1 MKKVLFILA
10 AAISAFTSMADARTK
25 DKAITVDD
33 QLPAG
38 NIIVHKVSADTV
50 YVDTDLRD
58 TGRFWFYWGM
68 RVKGAEGK
76 TLVFSFSEKSVG
88 ARGPVVSSDK
98 GKTYRYSGGK
108 YGNTFTYT
116 FGSKEK
122 EVWFYE
128 CHPYLP
134 KDWTNFTKGLSKKMF
149 KADILCKTRSG
160 NEIPMATF
168 GNLSGN
174 AKYKIVMT
182 GRHHASES
190 IANFA
195 MEGIIENFCA
205 DSELGRWLRDNVEL
219 SVVPFVDY
227 DGVINGD
234 QGKGRKPHDH
244 NNDYAAFIYPETK
257 AVSELFTEKQPVII
271 LDMHCPW
278 IAGKNSERV
287 YCPMLDPQRI
297 PDNEAEDLFSKI
309 VEKNASGLPYKT
321 SNNLPFGV
329 SWNKSTNYTSKL
341 SCRKWAVLNIKSL
354 RICRCF
360 EIPFANAQGVEVNP
374 ESTREFGRSLAISL
388 AEFLQT
394 VK

>member
-1 MKKVLFILA
+1 MKKVIFIIA
-10 AAISAFTSMADARTK
+10 TVICAFSTLSEGKTK
-25 DKAITVDD
+25 EKTVKVDD
-33 QLPAG
+33 ILPAG
-38 NIIVHKVSADTV
+38 NIVVHKVTADTV
-50 YVDTDLRD
+50 YVETDLRD
-58 TGRFWFYWGM
+58 TDRFWFYWGM
-68 RVKGAEGK
+68 RVRGAEGK
-76 TLVFSFSEKSVG
+76 TLVFSFKEKSVG
-88 ARGPVVSSDK
+88 ARGPVVTSDK

-108 YGNTFTYT
+108 YGKNFTYT
-116 FGSKEK
+116 FGPKEK

-134 KDWTNFTKGLSKKMF
+134 KDWTKFIKGLDKKLF
-149 KADILCKTRSG
+149 STDILCKTRTG
-160 NEIPMATF
+160 NDIPMATF

-195 MEGIIENFCA
+195 IEGIIENFCS
-205 DSELGRWLRDNVEL
+205 DTELGQWLRENVEL

-234 QGKGRKPHDH
+234 QGKARRPHDH
-244 NNDYAAFIYPETK
+244 NRDYTEFIYPETK
-257 AVSELFTEKQPVII
+257 AVSELYAEKQPVII

-278 IAGKNSERV
+278 IAGKGSELV
-287 YCPMLDPQRI
+287 YCPMLDPKRI
-297 PDNEAEDLFSKI
+297 PDNEAEDLFSQI
-309 VEKNASGLPYKT
+309 VEKNASGLPYKA

-329 SWNKSTNYTSKL
+329 RWNTSTNYSDGL
-341 SCRKWAVLNIKSL
+341 SCRKWAVLNLTGL
-354 RICRCF
+354 RVCRCF

-394 VK
+394 AK